1 MPTTKTRL
9 NITLLPEMEIAVKK
23 LAIRDKISKS
33 SKAAELI
40 RLALEIEEDR
50 LWDKLAQKRDV
61 KSAKFVSHKKAW
73 AC

>member
-9 NITLLPEMEIAVKK
+9 NITLLPEMEIAVTK

-40 RLALEIEEDR
+40 RLALEIEEDH
-50 LWDKLAQKRDV
+50 LWNKLAQKRDV
-61 KSAKFVSHKKAW
+61 KGAKFISHKKTW
-73 AC
+73 E